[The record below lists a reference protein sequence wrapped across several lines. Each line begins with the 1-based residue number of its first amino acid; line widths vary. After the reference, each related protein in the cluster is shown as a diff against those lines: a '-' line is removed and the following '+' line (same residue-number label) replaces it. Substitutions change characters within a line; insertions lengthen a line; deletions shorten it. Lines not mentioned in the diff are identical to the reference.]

1 MKKIII
7 HKNVNNFF
15 FFIIRFNGDNLKR
28 KINKTLII
36 SIIIPLIIGLI
47 SGLISMSGMKEFDS
61 LIKPPLAPPGFL
73 FPIVW
78 TILYTLMG
86 YSSYLIYESNDYH
99 SECCL
104 KIYALNLFV
113 NFLWSP
119 IFFGLNLRLFGL
131 IWIIILVITV
141 VYMILCFYKVNK
153 KAAYL
158 QIPYLIWCLFATYLN
173 LLYYLLNR

>member
-1 MKKIII
+1 MNKIII
-7 HKNVNNFF
+7 YIKSILLPV
-15 FFIIRFNGDNLKR
+15 
-28 KINKTLII
+28 LIGA
-36 SIIIPLIIGLI
+36 LVGLI
-47 SGLISMSGMKEFDS
+47 TSGSMDYNM
-61 LIKPPLAPPGFL
+61 LQKPPFAPPGAV

-78 TILYTLMG
+78 TILYILMG

-131 IWIIILVITV
+131 IWIIILVMTV

-158 QIPYLIWCLFATYLN
+158 QIPYLVWCLFATYLN

>member
-1 MKKIII
+1 MM
-7 HKNVNNFF
+7 
-15 FFIIRFNGDNLKR
+15 LKR
-28 KINKTLII
+28 KIDKTLII
-36 SIIIPLIIGLI
+36 CIVLPLLIGFI
-47 SGLISMSGMKEFDS
+47 SGIISMGGMKEFDS
-61 LIKPPLAPPGFL
+61 LVKPFEIPGFI
-73 FPIVW
+73 FPVVW

-104 KIYALNLFV
+104 KIYILNLFV

-131 IWIIILVITV
+131 IWIILLVIV
-141 VYMILCFYKVNK
+141 VTYMIICFYKVNK
-153 KAAYL
+153 KAAYY

-173 LLYYLLNR
+173 LMFYILNR